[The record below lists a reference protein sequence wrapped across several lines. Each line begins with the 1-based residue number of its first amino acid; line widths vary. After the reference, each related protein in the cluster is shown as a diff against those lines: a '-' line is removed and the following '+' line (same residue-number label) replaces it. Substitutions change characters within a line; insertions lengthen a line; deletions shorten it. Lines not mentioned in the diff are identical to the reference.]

1 MVYFEKIRPET
12 VIYGVLI
19 IGAAWWLTKKG
30 SELSDKYN
38 PLDSDNKVNQ
48 AAQAGAFT
56 DTLKYSNPILAA
68 VDAALEVARKE
79 YEIFKGAILN

>member
-19 IGAAWWLTKKG
+19 IAAAWWLTKRG

-38 PLDSDNKVNQ
+38 PLDADNTVNK
-48 AAQAGAFT
+48 AAQAGVFT

-68 VDAALEVARKE
+68 VDAALNVARKE
-79 YEIFKGAILN
+79 YDFLKGVIIN